1 MSPLPHSSALFT
13 LAKRDGAN
21 LTAGQIAGII
31 VGIVVVALFLL
42 GLFIWR
48 LLSYRK
54 DFGPYTAKGRQSSAR
69 EKALAQGRGG
79 NHVRSTRARD
89 PDVQTFDEKSG
100 LVASNSKQ
108 HDLEEG
114 VDSRRPS
121 PIPEDAQSVAG
132 TVGEVQRDHE
142 DDIDAAKGKQR
153 QQEIDYEIHQGHHAT
168 ALPAQ
173 HHTLATNDNSNVI

>member
-1 MSPLPHSSALFT
+1 MSPLPHSSVLSTFT
-13 LAKRDGAN
+13 KRDGAN

-31 VGIVVVALFLL
+31 IGIVVVALFLL
-42 GLFIWR
+42 GLFVWR
-48 LLSYRK
+48 LLAYRR
-54 DFGPYTAKGRQSSAR
+54 DFGPYTAKGRASSAR

-79 NHVRSTRARD
+79 NHIRSTRARD

-108 HDLEEG
+108 HDLEQGGIEG
-114 VDSRRPS
+114 H
-121 PIPEDAQSVAG
+121 PEDAEQSVAG
-132 TVGEVQRDHE
+132 TVGEVQGDQ
-142 DDIDAAKGKQR
+142 DDIDATKGKQR

-173 HHTLATNDNSNVI
+173 HHTLANANNNDSSVV